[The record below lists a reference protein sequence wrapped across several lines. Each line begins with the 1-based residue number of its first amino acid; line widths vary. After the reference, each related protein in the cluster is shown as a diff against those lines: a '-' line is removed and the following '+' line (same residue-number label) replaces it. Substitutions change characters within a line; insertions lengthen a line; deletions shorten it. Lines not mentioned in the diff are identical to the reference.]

1 MARKMRIRSVLTG
14 DHQSGAESSSLDGG
28 DHLKNVV
35 RDGLIS
41 MKADGRIEFI
51 QALETEMRRSNLS
64 ISAYLIP
71 LGIIASTPEELTP
84 TEIGHLVR
92 FLKIIVPHAMP
103 AVERTM
109 VRFEVFAGTV
119 NNFSDRLVA

>member
-14 DHQSGAESSSLDGG
+14 DHQSGSESSSLDGG

-41 MKADGRIEFI
+41 MKAGRIEFI

-64 ISAYLIP
+64 ISSYLIP

-109 VRFEVFAGTV
+109 VRFEVFADRV
-119 NNFSDRLVA
+119 NNFGDRLVA

>member
-1 MARKMRIRSVLTG
+1 MARKMRIGSVLTG
-14 DHQSGAESSSLDGG
+14 DLSGSESSLLDG

-41 MKADGRIEFI
+41 MNADGRIEFI

-64 ISAYLIP
+64 MSAYLIP
-71 LGIIASTPEELTP
+71 LGIMASTPEELTP

-92 FLKIIVPHAMP
+92 FLKIIVPGAMP
-103 AVERTM
+103 AVDRTM
-109 VRFEVFAGTV
+109 ARFEVFAGMV
-119 NNFSDRLVA
+119 NSFGARLAA